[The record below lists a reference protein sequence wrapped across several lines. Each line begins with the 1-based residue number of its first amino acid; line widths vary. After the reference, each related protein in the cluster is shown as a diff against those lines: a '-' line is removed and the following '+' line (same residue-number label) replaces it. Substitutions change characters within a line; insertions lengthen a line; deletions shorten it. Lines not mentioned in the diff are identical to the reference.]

1 MTTFKRILVTFLI
14 VTVVAAFGFAEG
26 QQEGGSG
33 EGEAKGS
40 VELAYVEWARAV
52 AITHVAGEI
61 LTRLGYEVEL
71 NNVANAAMWQSVAAG
86 DSDALLCAWLP
97 ATHQMFYGPEGEFT
111 DEVVDLGPNYE
122 GARLGLVVPA
132 YVQEESIPDLV
143 ENAGKYDSEIVG
155 IDPGAGMMQQTEQ
168 AIENDTYGLST
179 FTLLEGS
186 GPTMTAALGEAVSNE
201 EPIVV
206 TGWAPH
212 WMFGRWD
219 LKILDDPQNVFGES
233 ETINTIVRQGLEE
246 DQPQLYTFL
255 NEMDWFSI
263 ENGIAQVMV
272 MVNDEGMDPEE
283 AAAQWVENN
292 QAAINNALPSG
303 VSL

>member
-1 MTTFKRILVTFLI
+1 MTTLKRLFVTFLI
-14 VTVVAAFGFAEG
+14 LTVVAAFGFAEG
-26 QQEGGSG
+26 QQEGG
-33 EGEAKGS
+33 GEAEQKGS

-61 LTRLGYEVEL
+61 LDRMGYDVEM

-86 DSDALLCAWLP
+86 DSDALLAAWLP
-97 ATHQMFYGPEGEFT
+97 ATHQMFYGDEGEFT
-111 DEVVDLGPNYE
+111 DQVVNLGPNYE

-132 YVQEESIPDLV
+132 YVEEDSIPELV
-143 ENAGKYDSEIVG
+143 QNAGKYDSEIVG

-168 AIENDTYGLST
+168 AIADDTYGLST
-179 FTLLEGS
+179 FSLLEGS

-219 LKILDDPQNVFGES
+219 LKILDDPENVFGES
-233 ETINTIVRQGLEE
+233 ETINTIVRQGLED
-246 DQPQLYTFL
+246 DQPELYRFFD
-255 NEMDWFSI
+255 EMDWFSV
-263 ENGIAQVMV
+263 ENGIASVMV
-272 MVNDEGMDPEE
+272 MIADQGMNPEE
-283 AAAQWVENN
+283 AAAQWVDNN
-292 QAAINNALPSG
+292 QAAVNNALPSDM
-303 VSL
+303 SL

>member
-1 MTTFKRILVTFLI
+1 MTMTKRIFVTFLMLI
-14 VTVVAAFGFAEG
+14 VAVSFGFAEG
-26 QQEGGSG
+26 QQEGGG
-33 EGEAKGS
+33 EGSMEEKGS

-61 LTRLGYEVEL
+61 LTEMGYDVEL
-71 NNVANAAMWQSVAAG
+71 NNVANAAMWQSVASG

-97 ATHQMFYGPEGEFT
+97 ATHQMFYGEEGEFT
-111 DEVVDLGPNYE
+111 DEVVNLGANYE

-132 YVQEESIPDLV
+132 YVQEDSIPDLV
-143 ENAGKYDSEIVG
+143 ENADRYDSEIVG
-155 IDPGAGMMQQTEQ
+155 IDPGAGMMQQTES
-168 AIENDTYGLST
+168 AIEDDVYGLGS

-186 GPTMTAALGEAVSNE
+186 GPTMTAALGEAISNE

-219 LKILDDPQNVFGES
+219 LKILDDPENVFGKA

-246 DQPQLYTFL
+246 DQPELYEFL
-255 NEMDWFSI
+255 NNFDWFSV
-263 ENGIAQVMV
+263 ESGLEQVMV
-272 MVNDEGMDPEE
+272 EIQEGADPAE
-283 AAAQWVENN
+283 AAASYVENN
-292 QAAINNALPSG
+292 MAAINNAMPSDM
-303 VSL
+303 SL

>member
-1 MTTFKRILVTFLI
+1 MTTIRKILVTFLML
-14 VTVVAAFGFAEG
+14 TVVVAFGFTEG
-26 QQEGGSG
+26 QQEGG
-33 EGEAKGS
+33 EGQMEQKGS

-52 AITHVAGEI
+52 AITHMAGEI
-61 LTRLGYEVEL
+61 LDRIGYQVEL

-97 ATHQMFYGPEGEFT
+97 ATHQMFYGSEGEFT

-122 GARLGLVVPA
+122 GARLGLVVPK
-132 YVQEESIPDLV
+132 YVQEDSIPELV
-143 ENAGKYDSEIVG
+143 ENGDKYDWEIVG
-155 IDPGAGMMQQTEQ
+155 IDPGAGMMQQTES
-168 AIENDTYGLST
+168 AIDNDTYGLGE

-186 GPTMTAALGEAVSNE
+186 GPTMTAALGEAISNE

-219 LKILDDPQNVFGES
+219 LKILDDPENVFGES

-246 DQPQLYTFL
+246 DQPQLYKFF
-255 NEMDWFSI
+255 NQMDWFSI

-272 MVNDEGMDPEE
+272 MIADQGMNPED

-292 QAAINNALPSG
+292 QAAISNALPSDM
-303 VSL
+303 SL